1 MLTLH
6 LVRHGDT
13 IQAAEG
19 IFCGDIDPP
28 LTEAGHSQAEHLANA
43 LAPLQPRAL
52 YCSPKLRARMTAEPI
67 ARACGLQPVLDE
79 GLREIA
85 YGAWEGRRETEVRE
99 REPTAYEAWS
109 ADPAL
114 VSPPGGET
122 AFAIAARALPVVLR
136 AKREHSSGNVILV
149 SHKATVRVIV
159 CALLGMPLGRFRSHV
174 ACPTASITSFEF
186 GGQGPMLLRVGDV
199 SHLTSSLPA

>member
-13 IQAAEG
+13 SQAAEG
-19 IFCGDIDPP
+19 IFSGDLDPP
-28 LTEAGHSQAEHLANA
+28 LTENGLAQAEKVGHAAQA
-43 LAPLQPRAL
+43 LGVSAL
-52 YCSPKLRARMTAEPI
+52 YCSPKRRARMTAEPV
-67 ARACGLQPVLDE
+67 ARTCGLTPIVDD

-85 YGAWEGRRETEVRE
+85 YGAWEGRLETEVRANDPE
-99 REPTAYEAWS
+99 AYDAWRT
-109 ADPAL
+109 DPSL
-114 VSPPGGET
+114 VPPPGGET

-136 AKREHSSGNVILV
+136 ARREYPQGRVMLV

-159 CALLGMPLGRFRSHV
+159 SALLGMPLGRFRSHV

-186 GGQGPMLLRVGDV
+186 GDRGPMLVRVGDV
-199 SHLTSSLPA
+199 HHLA